1 MDSLQYSYWFDIHE
15 SKQLSF
21 KPCYKWIA
29 FNTVELEKSY
39 RLKELSFKPC
49 YKWIA
54 FNTNYIYVSDLT
66 KDLSFKPC
74 YKWIAFNTLDLNKN
88 IDFMAF

>member
-1 MDSLQYSYWFDIHE
+1 MDSLQYYMFEAQLQSVYF
-15 SKQLSF
+15 KLSF

-29 FNTVELEKSY
+29 FNTYNRKFLQVEV
-39 RLKELSFKPC
+39 FC
-49 YKWIA
+49 
-54 FNTNYIYVSDLT
+54 
-66 KDLSFKPC
+66 FKPC